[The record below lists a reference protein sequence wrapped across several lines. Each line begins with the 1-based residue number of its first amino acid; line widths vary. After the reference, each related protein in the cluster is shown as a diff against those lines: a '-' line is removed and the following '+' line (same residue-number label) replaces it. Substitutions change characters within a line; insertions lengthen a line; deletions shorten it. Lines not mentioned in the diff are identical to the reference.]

1 MATSLQSLKGKR
13 VALRQ
18 IAQNEQLS
26 LANSEPGG
34 FVMTDTRKPVESLL
48 TDYDIFEPSFVANPY
63 PGYSEIRES
72 ECPIARTERYEGSW
86 LPTRYEDV
94 VALAQEYEIF
104 TSRGILVMPP
114 PPGQAEGAY
123 GGVAAPPI
131 TSDPPDHHWHRR
143 LILPVFAPQAV
154 AKYEQSTRDLCN
166 ALIDEFID
174 KGTADAAADYAQHIP
189 VRVISNML
197 GVPLDMEETFTGW
210 VRGVLENM
218 HDVELRKRSRL
229 AIIEYFLAQVEDRKT
244 NPREND
250 LISEL
255 MNTEVE
261 GKKVPIEY
269 VLGVCN
275 LMLVAG
281 IDTTWSAIGSVMWH
295 MAQHPEHRKQLREN
309 DDLWPTAIEE
319 LLRVYAPVTM
329 ARIVDR
335 DIEFQ
340 GCPMKAGDRVLMA
353 FPAANRDP
361 RQFENPDEV
370 ILDREHNRHV
380 AFGSGIHRC
389 AGSNLARLEVR
400 VALQTWLKRIPE
412 FELVD
417 PATVTWAGG
426 QVHGP
431 RSCMVKF

>member
-1 MATSLQSLKGKR
+1 
-13 VALRQ
+13 
-18 IAQNEQLS
+18 
-26 LANSEPGG
+26 
-34 FVMTDTRKPVESLL
+34 MTDTNHKPVQDLL
-48 TDYDIFEPSFVANPY
+48 TDYDIFDPEFVRDPYPSF
-63 PGYSEIRES
+63 SEIRES
-72 ECPIARTERYEGSW
+72 KCPVAHTDRWGGSW
-86 LPTRYEDV
+86 MPTRYEDV
-94 VALAQEYEIF
+94 VAIAQEYETF
-104 TSRGILVMPP
+104 TSRGILVLPP
-114 PPGQAEGAY
+114 PPGQTEGAY

-143 LILPVFAPQAV
+143 LILPVFAPQSV
-154 AKYEQSTRDLCN
+154 AKYEQGTRDLCN
-166 ALIDEFID
+166 SLIDAFID
-174 KGTADAAADYAQHIP
+174 KGVADAAGDYAQHIP
-189 VRVISNML
+189 VRVIATML
-197 GVPLDMEETFTGW
+197 GVPLEMEEEFTDW

-218 HDVELRKRSRL
+218 TDMERRKRARQN
-229 AIIEYFLAQVEDRKT
+229 IIEFFLAQVKDRAE

-250 LISEL
+250 LITEL

-281 IDTTWSAIGSVMWH
+281 VDTTWSAIGSTLWH
-295 MAQHPEHRKQLREN
+295 MAQHPEHRKQLRDN
-309 DDLWPTAIEE
+309 PDLWPTAIEE

-329 ARIVDR
+329 ARIVDH
-335 DIEFQ
+335 DVEYN
-340 GCPMKAGDRVLMA
+340 GCPMKAGDRVLMP

-361 RQFENPDEV
+361 RVFENPDEV

-400 VALQTWLKRIPE
+400 VALQTWLARIPE
-412 FELVD
+412 YELVD
-417 PATVTWAGG
+417 PSSVTWAGG

-431 RSCMVKF
+431 RRCMVKF

>member
-1 MATSLQSLKGKR
+1 MP
-13 VALRQ
+13 RQ
-18 IAQNEQLS
+18 IARSEQLL

-48 TDYDIFEPSFVANPY
+48 TDYDIFEPSFIANPY

-72 ECPIARTERYEGSW
+72 ECPIAHTDRYQGSW

-94 VALAQEYEIF
+94 VALAQEYEVF

-154 AKYEQSTRDLCN
+154 AKYEQGTKDLCN

-189 VRVISNML
+189 VRVISTML
-197 GVPLDMEETFTGW
+197 GVPFDMEEEFTDW

-218 HDVELRKRSRL
+218 HDLERRKRSRQS
-229 AIIEYFLAQVEDRKT
+229 IIEFFLAQVEDRRK

-250 LISEL
+250 LITEL
-255 MNTEVE
+255 LNTEVE

-400 VALQTWLKRIPE
+400 IALQTWLERIPE

-417 PATVTWAGG
+417 PTTVTWAGG

>member
-1 MATSLQSLKGKR
+1 
-13 VALRQ
+13 
-18 IAQNEQLS
+18 
-26 LANSEPGG
+26 
-34 FVMTDTRKPVESLL
+34 MTDTRKPVESML

-218 HDVELRKRSRL
+218 HDMELRKRSRL

-255 MNTEVE
+255 MNTEDE

>member
-1 MATSLQSLKGKR
+1 
-13 VALRQ
+13 
-18 IAQNEQLS
+18 
-26 LANSEPGG
+26 
-34 FVMTDTRKPVESLL
+34 MTDIRKPVADLL
-48 TDYDIFEPSFVANPY
+48 TDYDIFDPEFVKNPY

-72 ECPIARTERYEGSW
+72 QCPIAHTDRYQGSW

-94 VALAQEYEIF
+94 VAIAQEFETF
-104 TSRGILVMPP
+104 TSRQILVMPP
-114 PPGQAEGAY
+114 AEGRNEGAY
-123 GGVAAPPI
+123 AGVAAPPI

-143 LILPVFAPQAV
+143 LILPIFSPQSV
-154 AKYEQSTRDLCN
+154 AKYEQGTRDLCN

-189 VRVISNML
+189 VRVIATML
-197 GVPLDMEETFTGW
+197 GVPLEMEPEFTEW

-218 HDVELRKRSRL
+218 TDGEVRIKAFRNIVEFF
-229 AIIEYFLAQVEDRKT
+229 IGQVEDRKK

-250 LISEL
+250 LITEL
-255 MNTEVE
+255 MNAEVE

-269 VLGVCN
+269 VLGVCQ

-281 IDTTWSAIGSVMWH
+281 IDTTWSAIGSCMWH
-295 MAQHPEHRKQLREN
+295 MAKHPEHRKQLREN
-309 DDLWPTAIEE
+309 PDLWPTAIEE

-329 ARIVDR
+329 ARIVDH

-370 ILDREHNRHV
+370 ILDRENNRH
-380 AFGSGIHRC
+380 
-389 AGSNLARLEVR
+389 
-400 VALQTWLKRIPE
+400 
-412 FELVD
+412 
-417 PATVTWAGG
+417 
-426 QVHGP
+426 
-431 RSCMVKF
+431 

>member
-1 MATSLQSLKGKR
+1 
-13 VALRQ
+13 
-18 IAQNEQLS
+18 
-26 LANSEPGG
+26 
-34 FVMTDTRKPVESLL
+34 MTDTRKPVESLL

-94 VALAQEYEIF
+94 VALAQEYEVF

-174 KGTADAAADYAQHIP
+174 KGKADAAADYAQHIP

-197 GVPLDMEETFTGW
+197 GVPLDMEEKFTGW

-218 HDVELRKRSRL
+218 HDMELRKRSRL

-329 ARIVDR
+329 ARIVDH

-400 VALQTWLKRIPE
+400 IALQTWLERIPE
-412 FELVD
+412 FELID
-417 PATVTWAGG
+417 PTTVTWAGG

>member
-1 MATSLQSLKGKR
+1 
-13 VALRQ
+13 
-18 IAQNEQLS
+18 
-26 LANSEPGG
+26 
-34 FVMTDTRKPVESLL
+34 MTDTRKPVESLL

-94 VALAQEYEIF
+94 VALAQEYEVF

-174 KGTADAAADYAQHIP
+174 KGKADAAADYAQHIP

-197 GVPLDMEETFTGW
+197 GVPLDMEEKFTGW

-218 HDVELRKRSRL
+218 HDMELRKRSRL
-229 AIIEYFLAQVEDRKT
+229 AIIEYFLAQVEDRKK

-309 DDLWPTAIEE
+309 DALWPTAIEE

-400 VALQTWLKRIPE
+400 IALQTWLERIPE
-412 FELVD
+412 FELVA
-417 PATVTWAGG
+417 PTTVTWAGG

-431 RSCMVKF
+431 RSCKVKF

>member
-1 MATSLQSLKGKR
+1 
-13 VALRQ
+13 
-18 IAQNEQLS
+18 
-26 LANSEPGG
+26 
-34 FVMTDTRKPVESLL
+34 MTDTRKPVSDLT
-48 TDYDIFEPSFVANPY
+48 TDYDIFDPEFVKNPY

-72 ECPIARTERYEGSW
+72 QCPIAHTDRYQGSW

-94 VALAQEYEIF
+94 VAIAQEFETF
-104 TSRGILVMPP
+104 TSRQILVMPP
-114 PPGQAEGAY
+114 AEGRNEGPYAD
-123 GGVAAPPI
+123 VAAPPI

-166 ALIDEFID
+166 DLIDEFID
-174 KGTADAAADYAQHIP
+174 KGKADAAADYAQHIP
-189 VRVISNML
+189 VRVIAAML
-197 GVPLDMEETFTGW
+197 GVPLEMEPEFTEW

-218 HDVELRKRSRL
+218 TDNELRMKSFKN
-229 AIIEYFLAQVEDRKT
+229 IIDFFVGQVEDRKK

-250 LISEL
+250 LLTEL
-255 MNTEVE
+255 INAEVE

-269 VLGVCN
+269 VLGVSQ

-281 IDTTWSAIGSVMWH
+281 IDTTWSAIGSCMWH
-295 MAQHPEHRKQLREN
+295 LAQHPKHRRQLREN
-309 DDLWPTAIEE
+309 PDLWPTAVEE
-319 LLRVYAPVTM
+319 LLRVYSPVTM
-329 ARIVDR
+329 ARIVDH

-370 ILDREHNRHV
+370 ILDRENNRHV

-389 AGSNLARLEVR
+389 AGSNLARLELR
-400 VALQTWLKRIPE
+400 VALQTWLARIPE
-412 FELVD
+412 FELLD
-417 PATVTWAGG
+417 PASVTWAGG

>member
-1 MATSLQSLKGKR
+1 
-13 VALRQ
+13 
-18 IAQNEQLS
+18 
-26 LANSEPGG
+26 
-34 FVMTDTRKPVESLL
+34 MTDTRKPVENLL

-174 KGTADAAADYAQHIP
+174 KGKADAAADYAQHIP

-218 HDVELRKRSRL
+218 TDMELRKRSRL

-370 ILDREHNRHV
+370 ILNREHNRHV

-400 VALQTWLKRIPE
+400 VALRTWLERIPE

>member
-1 MATSLQSLKGKR
+1 
-13 VALRQ
+13 
-18 IAQNEQLS
+18 
-26 LANSEPGG
+26 
-34 FVMTDTRKPVESLL
+34 MTDTRKPVESLL

-189 VRVISNML
+189 VRVISSML
-197 GVPLDMEETFTGW
+197 GVPLDMEEQFTGW

-218 HDVELRKRSRL
+218 TDMELRKRSRL
-229 AIIEYFLAQVEDRKT
+229 AIIEYFLAQVEDRKK

-400 VALQTWLKRIPE
+400 VALQTWLERIPE

-417 PATVTWAGG
+417 PSTVTWAGG

>member
-1 MATSLQSLKGKR
+1 MP
-13 VALRQ
+13 RQ
-18 IAQNEQLS
+18 IARSEQLL

-48 TDYDIFEPSFVANPY
+48 TDYDIFEPSFIANPY

-72 ECPIARTERYEGSW
+72 ECPIAHTDRYQGSW

-94 VALAQEYEIF
+94 VALAQEYEVF

-154 AKYEQSTRDLCN
+154 AKYEQGTKDLCN

-189 VRVISNML
+189 VRVISTML
-197 GVPLDMEETFTGW
+197 GVPFDMEEEFTDW

-218 HDVELRKRSRL
+218 HDLERRKRSRQS
-229 AIIEYFLAQVEDRKT
+229 IIEFFLAQVEDRKK
-244 NPREND
+244 NPRDND
-250 LISEL
+250 LITEL
-255 MNTEVE
+255 LNTEVE

-400 VALQTWLKRIPE
+400 IALQTWLERIPE

-417 PATVTWAGG
+417 PASVTWAGG